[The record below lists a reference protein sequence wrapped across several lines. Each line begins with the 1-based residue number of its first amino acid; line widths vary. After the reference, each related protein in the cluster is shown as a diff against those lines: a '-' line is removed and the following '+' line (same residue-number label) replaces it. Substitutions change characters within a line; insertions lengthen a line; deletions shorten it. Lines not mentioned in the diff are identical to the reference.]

1 MVTAAG
7 DDKKFGMGQTILK
20 HAAIG
25 LGFIALSWFMV
36 TLIFWIIGTVGA
48 GASTTGV

>member
-20 HAAIG
+20 HAG
-25 LGFIALSWFMV
+25 LGLLFIAVSWLLVSM
-36 TLIFWIIGTVGA
+36 IFWLIGSFT
-48 GASTTGV
+48 S